1 MRDLSPREVDELTV
15 AGQGDKKLSGLLQQ
29 ALDEFDRTGT
39 IRPVKE
45 RLIRKRLAKVKRRA
59 AR

>member
-15 AGQGDKKLSGLLQQ
+15 ASQGDKKLSGLLQQ